1 MTFEELKNAIE
12 KSGRNYDLGMIE
24 KAYLFAEKRHEG
36 QLRRSGEP
44 YIIHPIAVASYLVD
58 LGLDSE
64 CICAALLHDVVEDTN
79 TSLDEIRAAFGEEV
93 TELVNGVTKL
103 GKIPFSSV
111 EEEQA
116 ENLRKMLLA
125 MSKDIRVMIIKLN
138 DRLHN
143 MRTMDYMAEQKRRDK
158 SRETMEVYAPIAHR
172 LGMEGLKDELQ
183 DLSLKYLDPRAF
195 NEITEILEDLQE
207 KNGQFI
213 EKLTQEVGERLRE
226 NGLEHVEIQ
235 ARVKSVYGIYRK
247 LYEQN
252 RSIEE
257 IYDIYAIRI
266 LVDTVSECYTAL
278 GVVHDMYTPIP
289 KRFKDYISTPKSN
302 MYQSLHTTV
311 IGENETPFEIQI
323 RTYEMHREAE
333 YGVAAHWKYKEGV
346 SESSESFDEKLEWVR
361 QLLESQKESQDATD
375 LLRSIKSD
383 LLPEEVFVLTPKG
396 DVIDLPAG
404 ATVIDFAYAIHTAV
418 GNRMIGAKVNGRIV
432 PINYQ
437 VNSSEIVEVILG
449 PKDKGPSRDW
459 LSIAQTSGA
468 RAKIRGW
475 FKRERRE
482 ENIEEGKN
490 ILEKE
495 LRREMI
501 RIPADKYDD
510 FLDELVRR
518 QRLNTKDELFAEI
531 GYGGIPINRIIPKAR
546 EEYEKIKKAEE
557 PLSAAVAS
565 FQEAP
570 ITRTKSVD
578 GVIIEGMDNCLIRF
592 SRCCNPLPGDEIV
605 GFITRGKGVS
615 IHKASCKNV
624 INTMNSED
632 GRARM
637 VAARWDDTIEEQ
649 FKADLIIYCLDRTG
663 MIADVSGKLS
673 SLHIPIYS
681 MNTSPESD
689 RQHAIKL
696 SIGVSGKEHL
706 YSTLDKLRKI
716 KGVLSVERIG
726 AES

>member
-1 MTFEELKNAIE
+1 MTFEELKNIIE
-12 KSGRNYDLGMIE
+12 KSGRNYDLAMIE
-24 KAYLFAEKRHEG
+24 KAYLFAAQRHEG

-58 LGLDSE
+58 LGLDSA
-64 CICAALLHDVVEDTN
+64 CICAALLHDVVEDTD
-79 TSLDEIRAAFGEEV
+79 TSLAEIKAEFGEEV
-93 TELVNGVTKL
+93 EELVNGVTKL
-103 GKIPFSSV
+103 GKISFSSV

-183 DLSLKYLDPRAF
+183 DLSLKYLDPKAF
-195 NEITEILEDLQE
+195 DEITEILDDLQE

-213 EKLTQEVGERLRE
+213 EKLTQEVHERLKE

-247 LYEQN
+247 LFIQN
-252 RSIEE
+252 RSLEE

-266 LVDTVSECYTAL
+266 LVDTVPECYTAL

-311 IGENETPFEIQI
+311 IAENETPFEIQI

-346 SESSESFDEKLEWVR
+346 NESSESFDEKLEWVR

-437 VNSSEIVEVILG
+437 VNSSEVVEVILG

-459 LSIAQTSGA
+459 LNIVQT
-468 RAKIRGW
+468 
-475 FKRERRE
+475 
-482 ENIEEGKN
+482 
-490 ILEKE
+490 
-495 LRREMI
+495 
-501 RIPADKYDD
+501 
-510 FLDELVRR
+510 
-518 QRLNTKDELFAEI
+518 
-531 GYGGIPINRIIPKAR
+531 
-546 EEYEKIKKAEE
+546 
-557 PLSAAVAS
+557 
-565 FQEAP
+565 
-570 ITRTKSVD
+570 
-578 GVIIEGMDNCLIRF
+578 
-592 SRCCNPLPGDEIV
+592 
-605 GFITRGKGVS
+605 
-615 IHKASCKNV
+615 
-624 INTMNSED
+624 
-632 GRARM
+632 
-637 VAARWDDTIEEQ
+637 
-649 FKADLIIYCLDRTG
+649 
-663 MIADVSGKLS
+663 
-673 SLHIPIYS
+673 
-681 MNTSPESD
+681 
-689 RQHAIKL
+689 
-696 SIGVSGKEHL
+696 
-706 YSTLDKLRKI
+706 
-716 KGVLSVERIG
+716 
-726 AES
+726 

>member
-1 MTFEELKNAIE
+1 MTFEDLKNSIV
-12 KSGRNYDLGMIE
+12 KSGRNYDLALIE
-24 KAYLFAEKRHEG
+24 KAYDFAAERHEG
-36 QLRRSGEP
+36 QKRRSGEP
-44 YIIHPIAVASYLVD
+44 YIIHPLAVASYLVD
-58 LGLDSE
+58 LGMDDQ
-64 CICAALLHDVVEDTN
+64 CICAALLHDVVEDTD
-79 TSLDEIRAAFGEEV
+79 TSLEEIETGFGPEV
-93 TELVNGVTKL
+93 AELVNGVTKL
-103 GKIPFSSV
+103 GKISFSSV

-143 MRTMDYMAEQKRRDK
+143 MRTMDYMAEDKRRNK

-172 LGMEGLKDELQ
+172 LGMENLNDELQ
-183 DLSLKYLDPRAF
+183 DLSLKYLDPDAY
-195 NEITEILEDLQE
+195 NEISMMLEDLQE
-207 KNGQFI
+207 KNGPLI
-213 EKLTQEVGERLRE
+213 ETLTGEIMERLKE
-226 NGLEHVEIQ
+226 NGMGHVEIQ
-235 ARVKSVYGIYRK
+235 ARIKTIYGIYRK
-247 LYEQN
+247 LIIQN
-252 RSIEE
+252 RSMEE

-266 LVDTVSECYTAL
+266 LVDTVSECYNAL

-289 KRFKDYISTPKSN
+289 KRFKDYISSPKSN

-311 IGENETPFEIQI
+311 IAKNATPFEIQI
-323 RTYEMHREAE
+323 RTFEMHRAAE
-333 YGVAAHWKYKEGV
+333 YGVAAHWKYKAGV
-346 SESSESFDEKLEWVR
+346 NDSSDNFDERLEWVR
-361 QLLESQKESQDATD
+361 QLLESLKESPDATD

-418 GNRMIGAKVNGRIV
+418 GNRMTGAKVNGRIV
-432 PINYQ
+432 PISYK
-437 VNSSEIVEVILG
+437 VNSSEVVEIILG

-459 LSIAQTSGA
+459 LNIVQTSGA
-468 RAKIRGW
+468 RSKIRGW

-482 ENIEEGKN
+482 ENIAEGRN
-490 ILEKE
+490 MLEKE
-495 LRREMI
+495 LRKELI
-501 RIPADKYDD
+501 RIPPEKYGD

-518 QRLNTKDELFAEI
+518 QRVNTREELLAEI
-531 GYGGIPINRIIPKAR
+531 GYGGISLNRIMPKAR

-557 PLSAAVAS
+557 PDEVVNVPVH
-565 FQEAP
+565 EVP
-570 ITRTKSVD
+570 ITRAKAVD
-578 GVIIEGMDNCLIRF
+578 GVIIEGLDSCLIRF

-615 IHKASCKNV
+615 IHKKDCKNV
-624 INTMNSED
+624 INSMNSED

-637 VAARWDDTIEEQ
+637 VAARWDDSVKEQ
-649 FKADLIIYCLDRTG
+649 FKADLLIYCLDRTG

-681 MNTSPESD
+681 MNTAPEGDSN
-689 RQHAIKL
+689 HAIKL
-696 SIGVSGKEHL
+696 SIGVSGRDHL
-706 YSTLDKLRKI
+706 ESTLDKLRRI

-726 AES
+726 ADS

>member
-1 MTFEELKNAIE
+1 MTFEELKNIIE
-12 KSGRNYDLGMIE
+12 KSGRNYDLAMIE
-24 KAYLFAEKRHEG
+24 KAYLFAAQRHEG

-44 YIIHPIAVASYLVD
+44 YIIHPVAVASYLVD
-58 LGLDSE
+58 LGLDSA
-64 CICAALLHDVVEDTN
+64 CICAALLHDVVEDTD
-79 TSLDEIRAAFGEEV
+79 TSLAEIKNEFGEEV
-93 TELVNGVTKL
+93 EELVNGVTKL
-103 GKIPFSSV
+103 GKISFSSV

-183 DLSLKYLDPRAF
+183 DLSLKYLDPKAF
-195 NEITEILEDLQE
+195 DEITEILEELQE

-213 EKLTQEVGERLRE
+213 EKLTQEVHERLKE

-247 LYEQN
+247 LFIQN
-252 RSIEE
+252 RSLEE

-266 LVDTVSECYTAL
+266 LVDTVPECYTAL

-311 IGENETPFEIQI
+311 IAENETPFEIQI

-346 SESSESFDEKLEWVR
+346 NESSESFDEKLEWVR

-437 VNSSEIVEVILG
+437 VNSSEVVEVILG

-459 LSIAQTSGA
+459 LNIVQTSGA
-468 RAKIRGW
+468 RTKIRGW

-490 ILEKE
+490 LLERE

-501 RIPADKYDD
+501 RIPPEKYDD

-546 EEYEKIKKAEE
+546 EEYEKLKKAEE
-557 PLSAAVAS
+557 PIAAAAAS

-570 ITRTKSVD
+570 ITRAKAVD

-615 IHKASCKNV
+615 IHKKTCKNV
-624 INTMNSED
+624 INTMNTED

-637 VAARWDDTIEEQ
+637 IAARWDDSIEEQ

-689 RQHAIKL
+689 RRHVIRL

-706 YSTLDKLRKI
+706 NSTLEKLRKI

-726 AES
+726 AEG

>member
-278 GVVHDMYTPIP
+278 GVVHDMYTP
-289 KRFKDYISTPKSN
+289 
-302 MYQSLHTTV
+302 
-311 IGENETPFEIQI
+311 
-323 RTYEMHREAE
+323 
-333 YGVAAHWKYKEGV
+333 
-346 SESSESFDEKLEWVR
+346 
-361 QLLESQKESQDATD
+361 
-375 LLRSIKSD
+375 
-383 LLPEEVFVLTPKG
+383 
-396 DVIDLPAG
+396 
-404 ATVIDFAYAIHTAV
+404 
-418 GNRMIGAKVNGRIV
+418 
-432 PINYQ
+432 
-437 VNSSEIVEVILG
+437 
-449 PKDKGPSRDW
+449 
-459 LSIAQTSGA
+459 
-468 RAKIRGW
+468 
-475 FKRERRE
+475 
-482 ENIEEGKN
+482 
-490 ILEKE
+490 
-495 LRREMI
+495 
-501 RIPADKYDD
+501 
-510 FLDELVRR
+510 
-518 QRLNTKDELFAEI
+518 
-531 GYGGIPINRIIPKAR
+531 
-546 EEYEKIKKAEE
+546 
-557 PLSAAVAS
+557 
-565 FQEAP
+565 
-570 ITRTKSVD
+570 
-578 GVIIEGMDNCLIRF
+578 
-592 SRCCNPLPGDEIV
+592 
-605 GFITRGKGVS
+605 
-615 IHKASCKNV
+615 
-624 INTMNSED
+624 
-632 GRARM
+632 
-637 VAARWDDTIEEQ
+637 
-649 FKADLIIYCLDRTG
+649 
-663 MIADVSGKLS
+663 
-673 SLHIPIYS
+673 
-681 MNTSPESD
+681 
-689 RQHAIKL
+689 
-696 SIGVSGKEHL
+696 
-706 YSTLDKLRKI
+706 
-716 KGVLSVERIG
+716 
-726 AES
+726 

>member
-1 MTFEELKNAIE
+1 MTFEDLKNSIE
-12 KSGRNYDLGMIE
+12 QSGRNYDLEMIE
-24 KAYLFAEKRHEG
+24 KAYRFADERHSG

-44 YIIHPIAVASYLVD
+44 YIVHPLCVASYLVD
-58 LGLDSE
+58 LGLDSA
-64 CICAALLHDVVEDTN
+64 CICAALLHDVVEDTD
-79 TSLDEIRAAFGEEV
+79 TTVDEIKSLFGEEV
-93 TELVNGVTKL
+93 AELVNGVTKL
-103 GKIPFSSV
+103 GQISFSSV

-125 MSKDIRVMIIKLN
+125 MSKDIRVMLIKLN

-143 MRTMDYMAEQKRRDK
+143 MRTMDYQVEEKRLKK

-172 LGMEGLKDELQ
+172 LGMEALKDDLQ
-183 DLSLKYLDPRAF
+183 DLSLKYLDPDAYE
-195 NEITEILEDLQE
+195 EITRMMKELQE
-207 KNGQFI
+207 KNGELI
-213 EKLTQEVGERLRE
+213 ETLTADIKQRLKE

-235 ARVKSVYGIYRK
+235 ARIKSVYGIYRK
-247 LYEQN
+247 LYIQN
-252 RSIEE
+252 RSMEE

-266 LVDTVSECYTAL
+266 LVDTVAECYNAL

-311 IGENETPFEIQI
+311 LTENETPFEIQI
-323 RTYEMHREAE
+323 RTFEMHRAAE
-333 YGVAAHWKYKEGV
+333 YGVAAHWKYKAGV
-346 SESSESFDEKLEWVR
+346 SESSESFDERLEWVR

-404 ATVIDFAYAIHTAV
+404 ATVIDFAYAIHSAV
-418 GNRMIGAKVNGRIV
+418 GNRMVGAKVNGRIV

-437 VNSSEIVEVILG
+437 VNSSEVVEVILG

-459 LSIAQTSGA
+459 LNIVQTSGA

-482 ENIEEGKN
+482 ENIAEGKN
-490 ILEKE
+490 LLEKE

-501 RIPADKYDD
+501 RIPPEKYGD

-518 QRLNTKDELFAEI
+518 QRLNTRDELFAEI
-531 GYGGIPINRIIPKAR
+531 GYGGIPINRILPKAR
-546 EEYEKIKKAEE
+546 EEYEKIRKAEE
-557 PLSAAVAS
+557 PLAAAAAS
-565 FQEAP
+565 FREAP
-570 ITRTKSVD
+570 ITRAKSVD
-578 GVIIEGMDNCLIRF
+578 GVIIEGLDSCLIRF

-615 IHKASCKNV
+615 IHKKSCKNV
-624 INTMNSED
+624 INAMSTED

-637 VAARWDDTIEEQ
+637 VAAKWDDSIEEQ
-649 FKADLIIYCLDRTG
+649 FRADLVIYCLDRTG

-689 RQHAIKL
+689 YQHAIRL

-706 YSTLDKLRKI
+706 ESTLDKLRKI
-716 KGVLSVERIG
+716 KGVLSVERTG
-726 AES
+726 AEN